1 MLKNLIVLP
10 DGTELFSGPGTVNAI
25 QSVTLTQR
33 VNTGTELTLGSAC
46 AAMLEATLL
55 TPNGGLSVVRGS
67 EITLYKVDDSDIR
80 TLVGLFTVEKTARP
94 SKNRYQITAYDRIS
108 WLDRDLS
115 QWLESLNGWPYTL
128 KTFAQMV
135 CQACNLML
143 VTDTLPNENWHIQK
157 FSAGKITGRKL
168 MQWVG
173 QACGRFCRATPSGQ
187 IELAWYKPKNITI
200 TPGGEYY
207 YYLDSLESK
216 DYQVAPVDKVQIQQT
231 QKDVGAV
238 YGNGSNA
245 YVITGN
251 FLLASDSHGAL
262 TAVAET
268 LYGIL
273 QTATYTPCKVAM
285 PADLVIQP
293 GDIVGVTDGNGT
305 TFSVYVMA
313 KTQRGQRQTLE
324 STGSA
329 LRDNVEATNNAQ
341 YSDLQGKVLEL
352 QTDVNGF
359 RVENRDQD
367 EKLSKLELS
376 VDGIKTKVSAQE
388 TGLEQ
393 VVNRVSMAEQTAE
406 GLSLRVRSIVEDG
419 TGRVVTSA
427 GYTFDETG
435 LTVRKSG
442 KEIKTQI
449 TEDGMTVYKNNNA
462 VLTANSEGVDAVD
475 LHASTYLIVGGR
487 SRFENYGTDRT
498 GCFWIGG

>member
-1 MLKNLIVLP
+1 MLRNLIVLP
-10 DGTELFSGPGTVNAI
+10 DGSELFSGQGTVNAI

-33 VNTGTELTLGSAC
+33 VNTGTELNLGAAC

-55 TPNGGLSVVRGS
+55 TPNGGFTVAPGEEV
-67 EITLYKVDDSDIR
+67 TLYKVDDGGIR
-80 TLVGLFTVEKTARP
+80 TLVGIFTVEKTVRP
-94 SKNRYQITAYDRIS
+94 SKNRYQITAYDRVS

-115 QWLESLNGWPYTL
+115 QWLDSLNGWPYTL

-135 CQACNLML
+135 CSACNLTL
-143 VTDTLPNENWHIQK
+143 VNDTLPNENWLIQK

-168 MQWVG
+168 IQWAG
-173 QACGRFCRATPSGQ
+173 QVCGRFCRATPDGQ
-187 IELAWYKPKNITI
+187 IEFAWYTPKDVTI

-207 YYLDSLESK
+207 YYLDSLDRE
-216 DYQVAPVDKVQIQQT
+216 DYQVAPIDKVQIQAS
-231 QKDVGAV
+231 QKDVGAE

-251 FLLASDSHGAL
+251 FLLASDSHEAL
-262 TAVAET
+262 AAVAET

-273 QTATYTPCKVAM
+273 RTVTYTPCKVRM
-285 PADLVIQP
+285 PANLAVQA
-293 GDIVGVTDGNGT
+293 GDIVKLTDGNDS
-305 TFSVYVMA
+305 TFSAYVMT
-313 KTQRGQRQTLE
+313 KVQRGQRETLE

-329 LRDNVEATNNAQ
+329 LRDNVLTNNNAQ
-341 YSDLQGKVLEL
+341 FSDLQGRVLEIE
-352 QTDVNGF
+352 TSVEGF
-359 RVENRDQD
+359 RVENREQD
-367 EKLSKLELS
+367 EKISRMELS
-376 VDGIKTKVSAQE
+376 VDGIKTKVTTQE
-388 TGLEQ
+388 TDLNQ
-393 VVNRVSMAEQTAE
+393 VTNRVSMVEQAAD

-419 TGRVVTSA
+419 TDRVITSV

-442 KEIKTQI
+442 KAIKTQI

-462 VLTANSEGVDAVD
+462 VLTANSEGVNAVD
-475 LHASTYLIVGGR
+475 LHASTYLMVGGR